1 LIELFDVSAIAAI
14 VTDQRFVV
22 AVVVTA
28 ISGLVRGFSGFGSGM
43 IYVPLISAVYEPR
56 IAVATLLL
64 IEIVSVTPFAVQ
76 AFQHCNWRD
85 VLPVWIAAAVATP
98 FGVMVLL
105 VADPV
110 ALRWGI
116 SVLALAFLVVIAS
129 GWRYQGRPTLPV
141 KIGVGMISGLTGGAV
156 QISGPPV
163 ILYWLG
169 RSSSNSTAVRAN
181 LMVFLAMN
189 ALSGFVAYAGQG
201 LLTSKAIVLSV
212 LLGLPFILAMV
223 VGARFF
229 WNASEQLYRRMAYAI
244 VAASAI
250 ISLPVLDLLFRS

>member
-1 LIELFDVSAIAAI
+1 MSELFDVSAIAAI

-22 AVVVTA
+22 AMVVTA

-98 FGVMVLL
+98 FGVMILL

-116 SVLALAFLVVIAS
+116 AVLALAFLVVLAS
-129 GWRYQGRPTLPV
+129 GWRYQGRPMLPV
-141 KIGVGMISGLTGGAV
+141 KIGVGMLSGLTGGAV

-163 ILYWLG
+163 IIYWLG
-169 RSSSNSTAVRAN
+169 RSSNSTAVRAN
-181 LMVFLAMN
+181 LMVFLALN

-201 LLTSKAIVLSV
+201 LFTYKGIVLAI

-223 VGARFF
+223 AGARLF
-229 WNASEQLYRRMAYAI
+229 WTASDQLYRRIAYVI
-244 VAASAI
+244 VAASAL
-250 ISLPVLDLLFRS
+250 ISLPVFDGCLRH